1 VDSKITPEAR
11 QRLIETPS
19 AQELRAMRELSLL
32 ILQKK
37 VSKLKQAL
45 DNDQSDIS
53 TAFAA
58 DRLLNTKGWEQ

>member
-1 VDSKITPEAR
+1 
-11 QRLIETPS
+11 
-19 AQELRAMRELSLL
+19 MRELSLL